1 MPPQNSQYD
10 SSTLSDNTDFS
21 PNSYLI
27 KQGTVIPV
35 QGHLMLTTICF
46 SYLSLPHFDVSLQPD
61 AIKGHIMQGRYAF
74 SDYTLA
80 HWLDHLESTINE
92 LHTSSQIDTSSE
104 LDTLAEET
112 HQFLRRHFS
121 KPTESL
127 VPAAFMKRFKSFEPF
142 RSYNL
147 ADDLTQA
154 AYTWSSRISQQNKM
168 KDNDLDG
175 ADLLSLE
182 TSISSL
188 RTALDSLGQSEANTV
203 KSNDLHRFHGAK
215 LFKCAATGCR
225 FFHEGFRSLAE
236 KNSHQAR
243 HKNAY
248 VCNFDG
254 CPKSLFGFPKL
265 DSLRTH
271 IIEAHRTIDISNSSH
286 SEFPITQDPKS
297 IDIQDAVTQRDFA
310 RVRRWAEQFD
320 DYIPVDIIGL
330 NANELFLQTGY
341 WTKSAISIALKNR
354 DIKIITFL
362 LGKVR
367 DIRKFQI
374 ALLYTCSRDFPAF
387 EILDWLLALP
397 MEIENPKE
405 IYRLMRFGVL
415 SRDEQLALRVLQY
428 VGSNPRNLQPI
439 PGTSEGLLNLMAMHG
454 FSRCL
459 TFLLDDIGLD
469 ANFVDKTQRTAL
481 MVAAERGHLAIV
493 QLLLSGEHCE
503 EETIEFSRDGVTAAM
518 LAAANGHESIV
529 QLIFHERSKA
539 GDFQRMLDII
549 ALRRAAIEGGADTV
563 RRILSLKDFP
573 FDLLDFNKYTP
584 FLHAVVKGHRAI
596 VEMFLSLGERFDI
609 NRRYS
614 YCYSGLR
621 KAKTKKDMPTALIVA
636 TLHGH
641 EDIVKLLLDKD
652 GLDIEAHT
660 RLSLTCKWREQG
672 SLRMSALQ
680 IAESKGLTRI
690 IQLLR
695 AKTNPT

>member
-1 MPPQNSQYD
+1 M
-10 SSTLSDNTDFS
+10 
-21 PNSYLI
+21 
-27 KQGTVIPV
+27 
-35 QGHLMLTTICF
+35 GHLMLTTICF
-46 SYLSLPHFDVSLQPD
+46 SYLSFSHFDASLQPD

-80 HWLDHLESTINE
+80 HWLDHLEGTINE

-104 LDTLAEET
+104 LDTLAEEI

-127 VPAAFMKRFKSFEPF
+127 VPAAFMKRFKFFEPF
-142 RSYNL
+142 GSYNL

-154 AYTWSSRISQQNKM
+154 AYTWSSRISQQNKVR
-168 KDNDLDG
+168 DNDLDG
-175 ADLLSLE
+175 VDLLSLE

-188 RTALDSLGQSEANTV
+188 RTALDSLGQSEANTAN
-203 KSNDLHRFHGAK
+203 SNDLHRFHGAK

-225 FFHEGFRSLAE
+225 FFHEGFRGLAE
-236 KNSHQAR
+236 KNAHQDR

-265 DSLRTH
+265 DLLRTH
-271 IIEAHRTIDISNSSH
+271 ILEAHRTIDIGNSRH

-320 DYIPVDIIGL
+320 NYIPVDSIGL
-330 NANELFLQTGY
+330 DADKLFWPTY
-341 WTKSAISIALKNR
+341 RWTRSAIFIALRNR

-367 DIRKFQI
+367 DIEKFQI

-387 EILDWLLALP
+387 ELFDWLLALP

-405 IYRLMRFGVL
+405 MYRLMRYGVL

-428 VGSNPRNLQPI
+428 FGSNPRNLQPI
-439 PGTSEGLLNLMAMHG
+439 PGTSGGLLNLMAMHG
-454 FSRCL
+454 FLRCL

-469 ANFVDKTQRTAL
+469 ANFVGTSQRTAL
-481 MVAAERGHLAIV
+481 MVAAERGHLAIA
-493 QLLLSGEHCE
+493 QLLLSGKHCK
-503 EETIEFSRDGVTAAM
+503 EETIEFSRDGVTAAR
-518 LAAANGHESIV
+518 LAAANGHESV
-529 QLIFHERSKA
+529 AQLLFSERSKA

-549 ALRRAAIEGGADTV
+549 ALRQATIEGEADTV
-563 RRILSLKDFP
+563 RRVLALKDFP
-573 FDLLDFNKYTP
+573 FDLLDFNGCTP
-584 FLHAVVKGHRAI
+584 FLHAVEKGHAAI

-614 YCYSGLR
+614 YGYPGLR
-621 KAKTKKDMPTALIVA
+621 KSKTKNDWPTALIVA
-636 TLHGH
+636 TLYGH
-641 EDIVKLLLDKD
+641 EEIVKLLLDKD
-652 GLDIEAHT
+652 GLDIKAHT
-660 RLSLTCKWREQG
+660 RTLWTCKWKKQG
-672 SLRMSALQ
+672 SLRMTALQ
-680 IAESKGLTRI
+680 IAESKGLTQI

>member
-1 MPPQNSQYD
+1 MPPQSSQYD

-21 PNSYLI
+21 LNSYLI

-46 SYLSLPHFDVSLQPD
+46 SYLSLPHFDASLQPD

-74 SDYTLA
+74 SDYALA

-154 AYTWSSRISQQNKM
+154 AYTWSSRISQQNKV

-188 RTALDSLGQSEANTV
+188 RTALDSLGQSEANTA

-330 NANELFLQTGY
+330 NANELFCKPVIGRSPRSPLHSRTEISKSLPFFWAKYETSGNFRLHYSIHVLEIFQPLKFWTG
-341 WTKSAISIALKNR
+341 S
-354 DIKIITFL
+354 
-362 LGKVR
+362 
-367 DIRKFQI
+367 
-374 ALLYTCSRDFPAF
+374 
-387 EILDWLLALP
+387 
-397 MEIENPKE
+397 
-405 IYRLMRFGVL
+405 
-415 SRDEQLALRVLQY
+415 
-428 VGSNPRNLQPI
+428 
-439 PGTSEGLLNLMAMHG
+439 
-454 FSRCL
+454 
-459 TFLLDDIGLD
+459 
-469 ANFVDKTQRTAL
+469 
-481 MVAAERGHLAIV
+481 
-493 QLLLSGEHCE
+493 
-503 EETIEFSRDGVTAAM
+503 
-518 LAAANGHESIV
+518 
-529 QLIFHERSKA
+529 
-539 GDFQRMLDII
+539 
-549 ALRRAAIEGGADTV
+549 
-563 RRILSLKDFP
+563 
-573 FDLLDFNKYTP
+573 
-584 FLHAVVKGHRAI
+584 
-596 VEMFLSLGERFDI
+596 
-609 NRRYS
+609 
-614 YCYSGLR
+614 
-621 KAKTKKDMPTALIVA
+621 
-636 TLHGH
+636 
-641 EDIVKLLLDKD
+641 
-652 GLDIEAHT
+652 
-660 RLSLTCKWREQG
+660 
-672 SLRMSALQ
+672 
-680 IAESKGLTRI
+680 
-690 IQLLR
+690 
-695 AKTNPT
+695 